1 MRFDDLESV
10 SSTGSKRGRD
20 EVDEEEASWTEAD
33 MTAMQNV
40 SRVERREEGD

>member
-20 EVDEEEASWTEAD
+20 EVDEEAD